1 MMRATER
8 AHHLLSQSIKPG
20 DRVVDATVGNG
31 HDTLFLAKLVG
42 PSGRVFGFDVQEMAL
57 EVAAK
62 LVDEM
67 SQVTLIR
74 DGHENL
80 AKHLPANDT
89 ANGDRQL
96 SAVMFNLG
104 YLPGGS
110 RDIITRPRTT
120 VSALEQALDHLKLH
134 GLVTVVLY
142 PGHPGGE
149 EEADAVRSY
158 TQDVPQEFDVSQNA
172 RTNTLAPAP
181 ELLVIE
187 RIGFG

>member
-8 AHHLLSQSIKPG
+8 AHLLLSQSIKPG
-20 DRVVDATVGNG
+20 DWVIDATVGNG

-42 PSGRVFGFDVQEMAL
+42 PSGRVLGFDVQETAL
-57 EVAAK
+57 AVAAK

-67 SQVTLIR
+67 PQVTLIH

-80 AKHLPANDT
+80 AKHLPANDA
-89 ANGDRQL
+89 ANGEGQL

-110 RDIITRPRTT
+110 KDIITGSQTT
-120 VSALEQALDHLKLH
+120 MSALKQALDHLKLH

-149 EEADAVRSY
+149 EEADAVRSF
-158 TQDVPQEFDVSQNA
+158 TQDLPQDFDVLRHA

-181 ELLVIE
+181 ELFVIE
-187 RIGFG
+187 RVGFG